1 MILASYLGHS
11 FLYPVA
17 AVEFL
22 SKKSFGER
30 SQAPNIED
38 LREKKVHLYRSTHLS
53 FKGGAPKTRD
63 ALLSFDQ
70 CVLD

>member
-17 AVEFL
+17 VVFL
-22 SKKSFGER
+22 SKKRFGER
-30 SQAPNIED
+30 PQAPNIED

-63 ALLSFDQ
+63 ALLSFDR